1 MDFTGSSTISKTNY
15 YVSPFPLR
23 FSLWHLCS
31 LYTSTVSKM
40 QKLRC
45 RRTAWFALGSAY
57 SSSRSRTISCY
68 QSVTSVHLLDLWIA
82 NWLMYAWDCNRA
94 EVLIN
99 YNILDISRFP
109 QAAPTWNVGFQV
121 HFQWCILNVSL
132 CSVRSVLNGDFRH
145 HIDGDWLSHST
156 CIRWAHSPS

>member
-15 YVSPFPLR
+15 YVSPFLLH

-45 RRTAWFALGSAY
+45 SRTAWFALGSAY

-82 NWLMYAWDCNRA
+82 NWLIYAWDCNSA

-109 QAAPTWNVGFQV
+109 QAACVLFSKVCTNMECRIPGTFSVM
-121 HFQWCILNVSL
+121 HFECF
-132 CSVRSVLNGDFRH
+132 SVLCKVCAEWWF
-145 HIDGDWLSHST
+145 
-156 CIRWAHSPS
+156 